1 MAEKETKA
9 AVSNNDGENDAEEAL
24 VVGGDI
30 SSYRCRWIDWTM
42 VSVWQWS
49 VRSMKITLPYFQETW
64 STLIIS
70 QKTKKNLWFFCKAE
84 LSCRVFGIHVKIQ
97 TTYIIQ
103 FLSITP

>member
-9 AVSNNDGENDAEEAL
+9 AVSNNDGENDTEEEL
-24 VVGGDI
+24 VVDGDI

-42 VSVWQWS
+42 VSVWQWW

-64 STLIIS
+64 SKLIIS

-84 LSCRVFGIHVKIQ
+84 LSCRVFEIQVEIQ